1 MEARKSRKRFALF
14 ITALLGVGCG
24 KQAPGAHTAPDAQRA
39 PAESTAAALPEVK
52 AYGALHAMMHEGKT
66 AAEVHI
72 QQLGPAHVYAV
83 GALSELR
90 GEVTILDSHVWLAY
104 PNGSDS
110 ERVESPQ
117 SSDEGAA
124 LLVSSV
130 IPSWRSV
137 PIDEDI
143 EPSQLESLIE
153 RLAKSNGID
162 TERRFALR
170 IEGPLANVAWHVI
183 DGSRATPE
191 TTASHEGHMQMA
203 AREQLSEATA
213 TVVGFFS
220 KNDQGVFTHIG
231 ANTHLHWV
239 DAANRRTG
247 HLDSVKVLKH
257 ATLWLPA
264 VAG

>member
-1 MEARKSRKRFALF
+1 MCSALF
-14 ITALLGVGCG
+14 VAALFGCGCG
-24 KQAPGAHTAPDAQRA
+24 KQAPAAHTAPNAQRSSA
-39 PAESTAAALPEVK
+39 QAATATLPEVK

-66 AAEVHI
+66 AAEIHI
-72 QQLGPAHVYAV
+72 QQLAPAHVYAV

-90 GEVTILDSHVWLAY
+90 GEVTIVDSKIWLAY
-104 PNGSDS
+104 PNGASG
-110 ERVESPQ
+110 ERVESPP

-124 LLVSSV
+124 LLVSSIV
-130 IPSWRSV
+130 PNWSSV

-143 EPSQLESLIE
+143 EPAQLESTIE
-153 RLAKSNGID
+153 RIAKSHGVDI
-162 TERRFALR
+162 ERRFALR

-203 AREQLSEATA
+203 VREQLPEASA

-220 KNDQGVFTHIG
+220 KNDQGVFTHMG

-239 DAANRRTG
+239 DATNRRTG

-264 VAG
+264 AAG